1 MEQVDSFARELN
13 REYPGTGI
21 FLGEPMRRHTT
32 FRIGGTVSLYA
43 QPKSLDA
50 FVWAV
55 RELRRRGTE
64 FMVLG
69 NGSNVLFSD
78 EPHKLV
84 VLGTERLDTV
94 RVSLDS
100 MICGAGVMLSRAAS
114 AALEAGLTGLEFAHG
129 IPGTLGGGIFMN
141 AGAYGGELKDTVEA
155 VTFISPSGA
164 LRTVAG
170 QECEFSYRHSRFQ
183 GSGEVILSATLRLRP
198 GDPAAIRGR
207 MEELGALRREKQPLN
222 FPSAGSTFKRPREGY
237 SAQLIDEAGLRV
249 GGAQVSE
256 KHAGFIVHTGS
267 ATFADV
273 TALMAQVR
281 ERVYQNSGV
290 MLEPE
295 VRIIEGP

>member
-114 AALEAGLTGLEFAHG
+114 AALEAGLVGCSHCGAADYL
-129 IPGTLGGGIFMN
+129 IPFTVMSPYQTLDDDD
-141 AGAYGGELKDTVEA
+141 EL
-155 VTFISPSGA
+155 
-164 LRTVAG
+164 
-170 QECEFSYRHSRFQ
+170 
-183 GSGEVILSATLRLRP
+183 
-198 GDPAAIRGR
+198 
-207 MEELGALRREKQPLN
+207 
-222 FPSAGSTFKRPREGY
+222 
-237 SAQLIDEAGLRV
+237 
-249 GGAQVSE
+249 
-256 KHAGFIVHTGS
+256 
-267 ATFADV
+267 
-273 TALMAQVR
+273 
-281 ERVYQNSGV
+281 
-290 MLEPE
+290 
-295 VRIIEGP
+295 